1 MWRNKACESD
11 AEAGPAWCHYFWST
25 PPISICLTS
34 FIFMNRF
41 LQRGLMLHHSPHLS
55 LEGARNRITA
65 SRRGNAIRKRH
76 ETYANR
82 QQSESINETY
92 RISICREPAAQ
103 LLPTQAI
110 ISFFII
116 YIFLILYDTNNS
128 AASYHRNKLSG
139 TARTPSLHFIVVI
152 PSINEEKLT
161 ESLFPIVSAWCLF
174 TTAGLGYLLGD
185 VDELW
190 SWTWIYWR
198 LRAIPQ
204 GDGPTPVKSQKLNH
218 GSHSFL
224 LT

>member
-1 MWRNKACESD
+1 MNMWRNKACESD

-55 LEGARNRITA
+55 FEGARNRITA

-76 ETYANR
+76 KTYANR

-92 RISICREPAAQ
+92 RISISREPAAQ

-116 YIFLILYDTNNS
+116 YIFKFFTIQTTVRRHIIGISWVEQLELHHYIL
-128 AASYHRNKLSG
+128 L
-139 TARTPSLHFIVVI
+139 
-152 PSINEEKLT
+152 
-161 ESLFPIVSAWCLF
+161 
-174 TTAGLGYLLGD
+174 
-185 VDELW
+185 LW
-190 SWTWIYWR
+190 SR
-198 LRAIPQ
+198 L
-204 GDGPTPVKSQKLNH
+204 
-218 GSHSFL
+218 
-224 LT
+224 